1 MYGSHHKNLV
11 RDSPEALCI
20 HLGQD
25 TLSSAKYVFNPEDIK
40 TSRHD

>member
-1 MYGSHHKNLV
+1 MYGFHHKNLV
-11 RDSPEALCI
+11 RDSLEALRV